1 MSTIPASLF
10 SSVSPSVLGVGGA
23 AVNVIGLLLTTN
35 TRVPI
40 GTVRAFPDPTSV
52 GDFFGDG
59 SDERHKADIYFAGF
73 NNADALPGSIL
84 FAQYNQNAVAAYLRG
99 GDAAVALTLAQLQ
112 ALSGSLTA
120 VVDGYS
126 HVISSISLSAAS
138 SFSAAAAAISAA
150 FTDPVESSFTASI
163 GANFTGSQTGTNLT
177 TTSVTGLISV
187 GDTIAGTGVAALTT
201 IVSQTS
207 GTTGG
212 AGVYVTSLSGTA
224 SSAACTA
231 ASTVLD
237 VTVDTDHAIA
247 VGQTLTGTS
256 VAAGTLITVQIS
268 GTAGGV
274 GLYRLSG
281 AQQNVASE
289 AMTGVATAPV
299 MTFDSVS
306 GGFVLTSGITG
317 APSTAAFATG
327 TLAVPL
333 LLTSA
338 TGATLSQ
345 GAASAVPGSFMDGI
359 VAQTT
364 NWVTFMTL
372 FDPDGFGSAVKQA
385 FAAWKNT
392 KNNRYAY
399 ICWDLDV
406 TPTASVPASTSLG
419 FILTNNGDSGT
430 CLLNGDPAAG
440 WNAAVGSDLAAFVC
454 GAAASIDFTETAGRI
469 TFAFKS
475 QDGLTGS
482 VVTSAVAVNLGGN
495 PQLEGSFGN
504 GYNYYGAVGSANAT
518 FVWFQRG
525 LVTGDFRWLDSYIN
539 QIVLNNALQLA
550 GLNLQNNSKSIPYTI
565 AGDVLI
571 EVAYADPIQAFLD
584 FGAYAP
590 GAISRAQATSV
601 NTDAG
606 AQVSDSLQTQGYY
619 LQVLQAASTARASR
633 TSPPCK
639 FWYLDRGSVQAI
651 SLASVALQ

>member
-40 GTVRAFPDPTSV
+40 GTVMAFPDPTSV

-59 SDERHKADIYFAGF
+59 SDEKHKADIYFAGF
-73 NNADALPGSIL
+73 DNADALPGSIL

-99 GDAAVALTLAQLQ
+99 GDAATALTIAQLQ

-126 HVISSISLSAAS
+126 HVISSISFAADN

-163 GANFTGSQTGTNLT
+163 GASFTGSQTGTNLT
-177 TTSVTGLISV
+177 TTAVTGLISV
-187 GDTIAGTGVAALTT
+187 GDLIAGTGVAALTT

-231 ASTVLD
+231 SSTVLD

-256 VAAGTLITVQIS
+256 VAAGTLITAQIS

-274 GLYRLSG
+274 GLYRISG

-299 MTFDSVS
+299 VTFDSVS
-306 GGFVLTSGITG
+306 GGFVITSGITG
-317 APSTAAFATG
+317 VPSTVAFATG
-327 TLAVPL
+327 TLAAPL

-345 GAASAVPGSFMDGI
+345 GAAAAVPGTFMDG
-359 VAQTT
+359 VVVQTT
-364 NWVTFMTL
+364 NWVTFMTM
-372 FDPDGFGSAVKQA
+372 FDPDASGSTVKQA
-385 FAAWKNT
+385 FAAWKNAQ
-392 KNNRYAY
+392 NNRYAY
-399 ICWDLDV
+399 ICWDLDI
-406 TPTASVPASTSLG
+406 TPTTTLPATTSLG

-430 CLLNGDPAAG
+430 CLLSGDPAAG
-440 WNAAVGSDLAAFVC
+440 WNAAMGSDLAAFVC

-475 QDGLTGS
+475 QAGLTAA

-495 PQLEGSFGN
+495 PQVEGSFGN
-504 GYNYYGAVGSANAT
+504 GYNYYGAVGSANTT

-539 QIVLNNALQLA
+539 QIWLNNIFQLA
-550 GLNLQNNSKSIPYTI
+550 GLNLQNNAKSIPYTI
-565 AGDVLI
+565 AGDALI
-571 EVAYADPIQAFLD
+571 ETAYADPIDAGRN
-584 FGAYAP
+584 FGAFAP
-590 GAISRAQATSV
+590 GPISKAQAIAV
-601 NTDAG
+601 NTSAG
-606 AQVSDSLQTQGYY
+606 AQVSDSLQTQGQY
-619 LQVLQAASTARASR
+619 LQVLQAASPARASR

-639 FWYLDRGSVQAI
+639 FWYLDRGSVQAL